1 MATPKVLGIN
11 EVIRELQSVE
21 PQSVKEIRT
30 DLRVAAEPLAAS
42 IRDYIP
48 NSPPLSGFVHNGRTS
63 WAPQNIKINV
73 KTNFSRRAAKNEH
86 SIVSIW
92 VGGKKG
98 TLGAAGLQ
106 IADMAG
112 KRNRTRSGGRTREYD
127 YRGSKRTHRLNNQGR
142 AMIEYLNGSYSSP
155 SRFVWRAANL
165 QLPKVQESVVRSLES
180 VYKKVNQN
188 MMVKK

>member
-1 MATPKVLGIN
+1 MATPQVLGIN

-21 PQSVKEIRT
+21 PQSVREIRS
-30 DLRVAAEPLAAS
+30 DLRVAAEPLATS
-42 IRDYIP
+42 IKDYIP
-48 NSPPLSGFVHNGRTS
+48 NAPPMSGFMHRGRTS
-63 WAPQNIKINV
+63 WSPQNIKVNV

-98 TLGAAGLQ
+98 TIGAAGLQ

-112 KRNRTRSGGRTREYD
+112 KRNRVRSGGETREYA
-127 YRGSKRTHRLNNQGR
+127 YRGTTRTHRLNNQGR
-142 AMIEYLNGSYSSP
+142 KLIEQLNGTFSSP

-165 QLPKVQESVVRSLES
+165 QLPKVQESVLKSLDT

-188 MMVKK
+188 MQVK